1 MPGLYFPH
9 VDENTLE
16 WLDILGR
23 GLMFAAATVLVLS
36 IIGAI
41 GIGSSSS
48 TLPLIGELQQENR
61 GTLAVAAL
69 GAGFTAA
76 GVLSGLG
83 AIIRL
88 LVAERRENL
97 KSD

>member
-1 MPGLYFPH
+1 MPGLYFPG

-23 GLMFAAATVLVLS
+23 GLMFGAAAVLVLS
-36 IIGAI
+36 IIGAL

-48 TLPLIGELQQENR
+48 SLPLIGELQQENR
-61 GTLAVAAL
+61 GTIAIGAL
-69 GAGFTAA
+69 GAGLTAA
-76 GVLSGLG
+76 GVLAGLG

-88 LVAERRENL
+88 LVAERRESH
-97 KSD
+97 KGE

>member
-1 MPGLYFPH
+1 MRGLYFPS

-23 GLMFAAATVLVLS
+23 GLMFAAAAVLVLS

-48 TLPLIGELQQENR
+48 SLPLIGELQQENR
-61 GTLAVAAL
+61 GTIAVGAL
-69 GAGFTAA
+69 GAGITAA
-76 GVLSGLG
+76 GLLSGLG
-83 AIIRL
+83 AVVRL
-88 LVAERRENL
+88 MVARHRE
-97 KSD
+97 SHQGE